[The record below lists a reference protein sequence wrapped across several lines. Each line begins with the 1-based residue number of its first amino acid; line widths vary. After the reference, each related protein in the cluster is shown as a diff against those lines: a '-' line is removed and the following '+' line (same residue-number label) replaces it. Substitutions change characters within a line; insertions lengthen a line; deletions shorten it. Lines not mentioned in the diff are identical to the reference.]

1 MKAFILHALLLFSA
15 LPASADDLLRLC
27 INTAVAQS
35 GAAPTTLALRA
46 SLTDAN
52 ATEEQR
58 RGASMKLNA
67 IYNAAVASG
76 RMECLRIRA
85 IQSEQMRQ
93 QAQERMLNQLL
104 FLQSWNYN
112 GPFPYPFYPR

>member
-1 MKAFILHALLLFSA
+1 MKTLIIFSVLLFA
-15 LPASADDLLRLC
+15 TLQAVADDLLQLC
-27 INTAVAQS
+27 INAAVAQA
-35 GAAPTTLALRA
+35 GASPTTLALRS
-46 SLTDAN
+46 SLTATD

-58 RGASMKLNA
+58 RVASMKLNA

>member
-1 MKAFILHALLLFSA
+1 MKTLLLLALLLFSA
-15 LPASADDLLRLC
+15 LPAVADDLLALC
-27 INTAVAQS
+27 INAAVAQA

-46 SLTDAN
+46 SLTATD

-58 RGASMKLNA
+58 RTAAMKLNA

-104 FLQSWNYN
+104 LLQSWNQN
-112 GPFPYPFYPR
+112 GSLPYPFYPR

>member
-1 MKAFILHALLLFSA
+1 MKTLILLALLLFSA
-15 LPASADDLLRLC
+15 LPAAADDLLRLC

-35 GAAPTTLALRA
+35 GAAPTTLVLRA
-46 SLTDAN
+46 SLTSAD

-58 RGASMKLNA
+58 RVASMKLNA

-93 QAQERMLNQLL
+93 QAQERMLHQLL
-104 FLQSWNYN
+104 ILQSLNYTD
-112 GPFPYPFYPR
+112 PFQYPFYPR